1 MIKPSKL
8 PMLVLLNM
16 ESAMEVV
23 LFSRGWYNE
32 CRSTISI
39 EHSQHINMHYANCH
53 FEPLGHMID
62 GGGCCSDMH
71 PLLNDIGCSLCQ
83 FIFWFSKPLVSP
95 IMQQF
100 MAGIGVTLMILSF
113 DVSLWVRWHGSC
125 LIGMSWLY
133 HLPSWF

>member
-1 MIKPSKL
+1 
-8 PMLVLLNM
+8 
-16 ESAMEVV
+16 
-23 LFSRGWYNE
+23 
-32 CRSTISI
+32 
-39 EHSQHINMHYANCH
+39 MHYANCH

-83 FIFWFSKPLVSP
+83 FIFWFSKQLVSP

-113 DVSLWVRWHGSC
+113 DVTKFLKPSLLSTWKPEARLEGALSVSVDRGIWVNG
-125 LIGMSWLY
+125 IK
-133 HLPSWF
+133 